1 MPSKASVAIVGSGNI
16 STDLLYKLLRSE
28 WLEPRWMV
36 GIDPQSDGLARAR
49 KLGLETSHEGVDWL
63 LGLDEKPDL
72 LFEATSAYVH
82 KDAAPRYAEAGIRA
96 IDLTPAAVGPA
107 VIPPANLREHLDAPN
122 VNMIT
127 CGGQATI
134 PIVYAVERVVSDQGG
149 VPYAEIVASV
159 ASVSAGPGTRANID
173 EFTKTTSKG
182 VETIGGAMRGKA
194 IIILNPADPPM
205 IMRDTIFCA
214 IPEDADRDAIAQ
226 SIKDVVAEVQTY
238 VPGYR
243 LLNDPQ
249 FDDPSINSG
258 GHALVT
264 TFVEVEGA
272 GDYLPPYAGNLD
284 IMTAAATKVGEE
296 IAKQSLA
303 VADERSREEQATMA
317 GGPGIMTDIFFNPV
331 WDIRITDTQPARRV
345 PPQASPIHERGS
357 PRDRRRPRHCRR
369 AGHRGHPRRRPRR
382 IELQLRVLQDAR
394 TGADQAGRRDGQ
406 GSRDRVPDAARCRHQ
421 GGHQRGAE
429 QRRLDLPDRHP
440 LHRGRR
446 IHPALRA
453 GPRARPGDRRVP
465 YDEPHDSAG
474 EARRTGAHHGRR
486 RMPMRVCRR
495 LRRCAGARGRAGSRR
510 SAGRRTRG
518 RLLKLVFMATRTSAS
533 ASRTASRRSVR
544 VPSRSTAAAAG
555 SAQAQATRRWRR

>member
-1 MPSKASVAIVGSGNI
+1 MPQKASVAIVGSGNI

-28 WLEPRWMV
+28 WLEPRWMI
-36 GIDPQSDGLARAR
+36 GIDPESEGLARAR

-63 LGLDEKPDL
+63 LGLDEKPDM

-82 KDAAPRYAEAGIRA
+82 RDAAPRYAEAGIRA

-134 PIVYAVERVVSDQGG
+134 PIVYAVSRALVEKGG

-159 ASVSAGPGTRANID
+159 ASLSAGPGTRANID

-182 VETIGGAMRGKA
+182 VETIGGAKRGKA

-243 LLNDPQ
+243 LLNEPQ
-249 FDDPSINSG
+249 FDDPSVNSG
-258 GHALVT
+258 GQAVVT

-296 IAKQSLA
+296 IA
-303 VADERSREEQATMA
+303 REKL
-317 GGPGIMTDIFFNPV
+317 G
-331 WDIRITDTQPARRV
+331 
-345 PPQASPIHERGS
+345 AS
-357 PRDRRRPRHCRR
+357 
-369 AGHRGHPRRRPRR
+369 
-382 IELQLRVLQDAR
+382 
-394 TGADQAGRRDGQ
+394 
-406 GSRDRVPDAARCRHQ
+406 
-421 GGHQRGAE
+421 
-429 QRRLDLPDRHP
+429 
-440 LHRGRR
+440 
-446 IHPALRA
+446 
-453 GPRARPGDRRVP
+453 
-465 YDEPHDSAG
+465 
-474 EARRTGAHHGRR
+474 
-486 RMPMRVCRR
+486 M
-495 LRRCAGARGRAGSRR
+495 
-510 SAGRRTRG
+510 
-518 RLLKLVFMATRTSAS
+518 SAS
-533 ASRTASRRSVR
+533 T
-544 VPSRSTAAAAG
+544 G
-555 SAQAQATRRWRR
+555 GQA